1 MNKSH
6 LVKQWKKVY
15 GEDFEKEYSGVFKK
29 LPFHFDKKTLVRL
42 WDKTY
47 GEKFEKEYPQV
58 FKLLGVKESVMKLTR
73 SKLKEIVGEVI
84 NEASKPKAGDY
95 VKTVYGIGQ
104 INKVRGTIAYIKL
117 PDDTKGFWP
126 ADARDLKSTSKK
138 EKGKKAFQYCNSCG

>member
-47 GEKFEKEYPQV
+47 GEKFEKEYFLSQIRR
-58 FKLLGVKESVMKLTR
+58 FNGNMSKISNFTGMERTALYR
-73 SKLKEIVGEVI
+73 KLKSLNI
-84 NEASKPKAGDY
+84 N
-95 VKTVYGIGQ
+95 
-104 INKVRGTIAYIKL
+104 INNI
-117 PDDTKGFWP
+117 
-126 ADARDLKSTSKK
+126 
-138 EKGKKAFQYCNSCG
+138 